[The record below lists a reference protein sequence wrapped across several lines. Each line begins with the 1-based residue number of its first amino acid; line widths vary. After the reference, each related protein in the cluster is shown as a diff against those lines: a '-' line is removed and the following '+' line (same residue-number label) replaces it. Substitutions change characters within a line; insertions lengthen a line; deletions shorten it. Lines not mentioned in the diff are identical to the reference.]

1 MENQK
6 LIEHRL
12 NAHDERARNQANQIT
27 EIESELKK
35 LKERENDRYIE
46 MSKMNAKLDTDTK
59 NTKEVVDRLVNSV
72 EKLVVKIDDMTKNYS
87 EYSSVV
93 ERRFSKVENRV
104 SNILNDKEVKANT
117 LNSIEDEGKT
127 MGKATFTTITISIIG
142 VIEVFVRYVA
152 PLFFK

>member
-12 NAHDERARNQANQIT
+12 NAHDERARNQEKQIT

-152 PLFFK
+152 PLLFK

>member
-1 MENQK
+1 MGRFLYGKSK

-12 NAHDERARNQANQIT
+12 NAHDERARNQENQIT

-46 MSKMNAKLDTDTK
+46 MSKLNAKLDTDTK

-104 SNILNDKEVKANT
+104 SNILNDKEVKVNT
-117 LNSIEDEGKT
+117 LNSIEDEGKQWA
-127 MGKATFTTITISIIG
+127 K
-142 VIEVFVRYVA
+142 
-152 PLFFK
+152 LHLQQ

>member
-12 NAHDERARNQANQIT
+12 NAHDERARNQEKQIT

-46 MSKMNAKLDTDTK
+46 MTKMNAKLDTDTK

>member
-12 NAHDERARNQANQIT
+12 NAHDERARNQEKQIT

-152 PLFFK
+152 PLFSK

>member
-12 NAHDERARNQANQIT
+12 NAHDERARNQENQIT

-46 MSKMNAKLDTDTK
+46 MSKLNAKLDTDTK

>member
-12 NAHDERARNQANQIT
+12 NAHDERARNQENQIT

-46 MSKMNAKLDTDTK
+46 MSKLNAKLDTDTK

-93 ERRFSKVENRV
+93 ERRFNKVENRV

>member
-12 NAHDERARNQANQIT
+12 NAHDERARNQENQIT

-46 MSKMNAKLDTDTK
+46 MSKLNAKLDTGTK

>member
-104 SNILNDKEVKANT
+104 SNILNDKEVKVNT

>member
-12 NAHDERARNQANQIT
+12 NAHDERARNQEKQIT

>member
-12 NAHDERARNQANQIT
+12 NAHDERARNQEKQIT

-46 MSKMNAKLDTDTK
+46 MSKLNAKLDTDTK

>member
-104 SNILNDKEVKANT
+104 SNILNDKEIKANT

>member
-12 NAHDERARNQANQIT
+12 NAHDERARNQEKQIT

-72 EKLVVKIDDMTKNYS
+72 EKLVLKIDDMTKNYS

>member
-46 MSKMNAKLDTDTK
+46 MSKLNAKLDTDTK

-127 MGKATFTTITISIIG
+127 MGKATFTTITLSIIG

>member
-12 NAHDERARNQANQIT
+12 NAHDERARNQENQIT

-46 MSKMNAKLDTDTK
+46 MSKLNAKLDTDTK

-104 SNILNDKEVKANT
+104 SNILNDKEVKVNT

>member
-12 NAHDERARNQANQIT
+12 NAHDERARNQEKQIT

-46 MSKMNAKLDTDTK
+46 MSKLNAKLDTDTK
-59 NTKEVVDRLVNSV
+59 NIKEVVDRLVNSV